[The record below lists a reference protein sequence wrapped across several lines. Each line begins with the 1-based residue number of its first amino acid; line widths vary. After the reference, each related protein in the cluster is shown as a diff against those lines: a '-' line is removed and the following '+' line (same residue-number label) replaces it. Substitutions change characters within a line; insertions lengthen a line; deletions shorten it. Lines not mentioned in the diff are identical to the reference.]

1 MRRNALGG
9 GTDLLMSGKRR
20 VKAGGVGREDG
31 RGRRWQRHVDVTMG
45 GSERR
50 GVGRVLQDIRKDGI
64 GISTYLLMSWAIGG
78 AERVGIDHGGVSDAV
93 GVGDGRGARDFGRRG
108 GGGEGE

>member
-9 GTDLLMSGKRR
+9 GTNLLMSGERR

-31 RGRRWQRHVDVTMG
+31 RGRRWQTHVGDTMG
-45 GSERR
+45 GSVRR
-50 GVGRVLQDIRKDGI
+50 GIGRVLQDMRRNDTGS
-64 GISTYLLMSWAIGG
+64 STSFLMSWAIGG

-93 GVGDGRGARDFGRRG
+93 GVEDGRGARDIGRRG
-108 GGGEGE
+108 GGGEGG